1 MEIMSQR
8 DNILK
13 ELEEISTVV
22 AGIGSTNV
30 YDLPDGYFVN
40 LSDEVMEKISE
51 LSFDMAKQ
59 VPVFPVP
66 EGYFDNFPG
75 HLLQRIHAEEAD
87 LLPQEELA
95 RLSPLLAEMP
105 NLNPYTTPA
114 GYFNELPEDVVS
126 GAQAIDFVN
135 QELELEASLIHQLE
149 RKNVYSV
156 PPGYFFKLPHEV
168 LKRVQSMPLKTS
180 VLRTYRRMIS
190 FAAAAMFAGIVCIG
204 AWAYM
209 NRTGGKTTEPMLAE
223 ISKLPAE
230 DINRYL
236 DSVPALPPDAGTL
249 SMADPAKDE
258 IKHLLADVSDD
269 DLARYIELHSISADP
284 MTE

>member
-1 MEIMSQR
+1 MSQT

-30 YDLPDGYFVN
+30 YDLPAGYFVN
-40 LSDEVMEKISE
+40 FADEVLEKIAE
-51 LSFDMAKQ
+51 QAFDTAKL
-59 VPVFPVP
+59 VAVFPVP
-66 EGYFDNFPG
+66 EGYFENFSSQ
-75 HLLQRIHAEEAD
+75 LLERIHAEEAD
-87 LLPQEELA
+87 ILPQEELA

-105 NLNPYTTPA
+105 NLNPYTAPE
-114 GYFNELPEDVVS
+114 GYFSELPEDVVS

-135 QELELEASLIHQLE
+135 QELELEASLVHQLD

-156 PPGYFFKLPHEV
+156 PPGYFFKFPHEV

-190 FAAAAMFAGIVCIG
+190 FAAAAMFAGILCIG
-204 AWAYM
+204 AWAYI
-209 NRTGGKTTEPMLAE
+209 NRNGGTNNETVLAA

-249 SMADPAKDE
+249 SMADPTRDE

-269 DLARYIELHSISADP
+269 DLAKYIELHSLSADP